1 MQLTLFPEVEKS
13 MSIVS
18 ERLKKARER
27 KGLKQVDVFERT
39 GINNK
44 TLSRYENGGSEPDT
58 QTLTQLADLYEVTTD
73 WLLGRT
79 DNPLHY
85 AYTKDAQLA
94 VKEKGLDYTGVTEE
108 DIEWFE
114 NFIKEYKKKKNI

>member
-39 GINNK
+39 KINNK
-44 TLSRYENGGSEPDT
+44 TLSRYENDGSEPDL
-58 QTLTQLADLYEVTTD
+58 QTLVQLADLYEVTTD
-73 WLLGRT
+73 WLLGRV
-79 DNPLHY
+79 DHPLHY
-85 AYTKDAQLA
+85 AYTEDAQSA
-94 VKEKGLDYTGVTEE
+94 VMERGLDYSGVTED

-114 NFIKEYKKKKNI
+114 NFIKEYKKIKNK